1 MKKTL
6 IKLFVMGIV
15 FASCEK
21 DSEVI
26 VTETE
31 TQTQSVVSESSVE
44 KLRDVYGLKDISK
57 VIYGNETYELD
68 GMNTEE
74 YAKVITLLKSGKF
87 ENQVGFPVALVL
99 TENELS
105 DPELDALHQ
114 ELVLEPTT
122 SSALGAKVDVS
133 VGWLVVAFDGRNANG
148 GQIFRRSGRNV
159 RNFVNGRRT
168 TIISLNFPTNA
179 RNRAG
184 SIRWGVNSRNV
195 VLRDYR
201 LSFYN
206 RTNRR
211 GLLGTQ
217 GPVQAPRNTETV
229 FNRNL
234 GEMSNNAID
243 SVDISAI

>member
-6 IKLFVMGIV
+6 IKLFVIGIV

-26 VTETE
+26 VTET
-31 TQTQSVVSESSVE
+31 QTQSMVAESSVE
-44 KLRDVYGLKDISK
+44 ELRDVYGLKGVSR

-74 YAKVITLLKSGKF
+74 YAKVTTLLKSGKF

-133 VGWLVVAFDGRNANG
+133 VGWLVIAFDRTNSRGE
-148 GQIFRRSGRNV
+148 IFRRSGRNV
-159 RNFVNGRRT
+159 RNFNGRRT
-168 TIISLNFPTNA
+168 TILSLNLPTNA

-184 SIRWGVNSRNV
+184 SIRWGVNSRHV

-206 RTNRR
+206 TTNRR

-217 GPVQAPRNTETV
+217 GPVQAPRNTQTI

-234 GEMSNNAID
+234 GGTSSNNAVE
-243 SVDISAI
+243 SVEISAK

>member
-6 IKLFVMGIV
+6 IKLFVIGIV

-26 VTETE
+26 VTET
-31 TQTQSVVSESSVE
+31 QTQSMVAESSVE
-44 KLRDVYGLKDISK
+44 ELRDVYGLKGVSK

-74 YAKVITLLKSGKF
+74 YAKVTTLLKSGKF
-87 ENQVGFPVALVL
+87 ENQVGLPVALVL

-122 SSALGAKVDVS
+122 SSVLGAKVDVS
-133 VGWLVVAFDGRNANG
+133 VGWLVIAFDRTNSRGE
-148 GQIFRRSGRNV
+148 IFRRSGRNV
-159 RNFVNGRRT
+159 RTFTDSNTSNNRT

-184 SIRWGVNSRNV
+184 SIRWAVNSRNV
-195 VLRDYR
+195 TLRDYR
-201 LSFYN
+201 LAFYN

-211 GLLGTQ
+211 GLLGTH
-217 GPVQAPRNTETV
+217 GPLQAPRDRQTV

-234 GEMSNNAID
+234 GGASNNTVESI
-243 SVDISAI
+243 DISI

>member
-105 DPELDALHQ
+105 DPELDDLHQ

-168 TIISLNFPTNA
+168 TIINLNLPTNA